1 MFRSWDDWFE
11 EVISYAETSR
21 QEELIRRG
29 YFMYENYFEQ
39 GMSPLEA
46 FQEEWG

>member
-1 MFRSWDDWFE
+1 MDSWEDWFE
-11 EVISYAETSR
+11 EVISYAETER

-39 GMSPLEA
+39 GMTPHEA